1 VCELAVIRRG
11 SFLRKLRVI
20 TTGKKRSRRGT
31 AEMYIELNQKKRNID
46 QDQKNPVAISKMSV
60 YTQHEPIEMIRKVTK
75 NTVSLIPASLF
86 TSS

>member
-1 VCELAVIRRG
+1 
-11 SFLRKLRVI
+11 
-20 TTGKKRSRRGT
+20 
-31 AEMYIELNQKKRNID
+31 MYIELNQKKRKIN